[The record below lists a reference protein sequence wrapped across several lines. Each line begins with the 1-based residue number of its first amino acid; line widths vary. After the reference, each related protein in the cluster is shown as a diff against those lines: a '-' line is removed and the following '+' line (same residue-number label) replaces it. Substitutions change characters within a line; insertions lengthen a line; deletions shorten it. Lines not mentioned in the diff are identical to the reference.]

1 MRQTSLVVANVNR
14 EVRGQ
19 LAFVSERVSP
29 MRFDPARVSSAE
41 EVDLLLD
48 AARQAPSAGNSQPW
62 SFIVGMRGDEV
73 HARLTAHLARSTA
86 SWAPD
91 ASLLIANLSHR
102 WVEGSEFEYS
112 EFAHYDLG
120 QAVAHLTFQAHALG
134 LAVHQFRGF
143 NRAAIATE
151 FKVPTHWE
159 VTSMAAVGRHLEGA
173 PSRGVSTS
181 DRSRRSLAEI
191 TWTRSNVPGADFD

>member
-1 MRQTSLVVANVNR
+1 MANVDR
-14 EVRGQ
+14 EAQFGQ
-19 LAFVSERVSP
+19 LSFVSERVSP
-29 MRFDPARVSSAE
+29 MRFDPAHVISAL

-48 AARQAPSAGNSQPW
+48 AARLAPSAGNSQPW
-62 SFIVGMRGDEV
+62 SFIVGIRGDDV
-73 HARLTAHLARSTA
+73 HARLAARLARSTT

-120 QAVAHLTFQAHALG
+120 QAVAHLTFQAHALD

-143 NRAAIATE
+143 DRTAIVTE
-151 FKVPTHWE
+151 FEVPSHWE
-159 VTSMAAVGRHLEGA
+159 VTSMAAIGRHLASA

-181 DRSRRSLAEI
+181 DRSRRSLEEI
-191 TWTRSNVPGADFD
+191 TWARSEPGGACAG